1 MWLRALFQLTST
13 DRSGGQR
20 MFPLSL
26 ELRIIDHFRYLL
38 SARREWY
45 TIEMKYRGFLSLI
58 RMGCKTTRER
68 NGYNEIR
75 LSYMSLWALILKIV
89 SARIGDSGRQLEM
102 GGKSRQGVLH
112 GI

>member
-89 SARIGDSGRQLEM
+89 HARIGDSGRQLET